1 MRKKKQEKIYTR
13 EELIEERE
21 YGFYWYSWLWSM
33 VRPALLFLSALL
45 LTAGVVS
52 AVSGRVRDKWI
63 SPVNLHDTSEIVFT
77 VKAGDS
83 LSRVAKNL
91 EKQNIVRSGSFF
103 KYYADF
109 RGFSQKIQAG
119 EYRLSRSMTVR
130 QIVENL
136 SAGDG
141 RPMVRTLTVIPGWT
155 IEDIARYLVKEKMI
169 ASPDLFLEKCRSG
182 REFSAYYYVA
192 DVLEKGRA
200 SDRKYA
206 LEGYLAPDTYEVYAS
221 ADENDIIKKLLSQTE
236 AVFGETLHQRAEEL
250 SLSMDQVMTLASMIE
265 KEAKKGDFAHVSA
278 VFHNRLKQ
286 NMPLGSDVT
295 IKYVLGTKRMV
306 LSGADLAVKSLYN
319 TYQNKGLPV
328 GPVCSPSK
336 DAILAA
342 LYPDEGFISR
352 GMLYFCSKNPD
363 TGELHFSKTLKEH
376 EQAVAIYAPLW
387 EAFDRKAGNQ

>member
-1 MRKKKQEKIYTR
+1 MKKKRQDKIYTS

-33 VRPALLFLSALL
+33 ARPVLMFLTALL
-45 LTAGVVS
+45 LAFGTVS

-63 SPVNLHDTSEIVFT
+63 APVNPRDTAEIVFT

-91 EKQNIVRSGSFF
+91 EKQNLVRSGSFF

-109 RGFSQKIQAG
+109 SGFSQKIQAG
-119 EYRLSRSMTVR
+119 EYRLSKSMTVR
-130 QIVENL
+130 QIIENL

-141 RPMVRTLTVIPGWT
+141 RPMVRMLTVIPGWT
-155 IEDIARYLVKEKMI
+155 VEDIARYLVKEKML
-169 ASPDLFLEKCRSG
+169 ASPELFLRKCRSG
-182 REFSAYYYVA
+182 SEFSAYYYVA
-192 DVLEKGRA
+192 DVLQKGRA
-200 SDRKYA
+200 GDRKYA
-206 LEGYLAPDTYEVYAS
+206 LEGYLAPDTYEVYQS

-236 AVFGETLHQRAEEL
+236 TVFSEPLHQRAEEL
-250 SLSMDQVMTLASMIE
+250 GMTMDEVMTLASLIE

-278 VFHNRLKQ
+278 VFHNRLKK
-286 NMPLGSDVT
+286 NMPLGSDVS

-306 LSGADLAVKSLYN
+306 LGNADLSVKSLYN
-319 TYQNKGLPV
+319 TYQNKELPV

-336 DAILAA
+336 DAVIAA
-342 LYPDEGFISR
+342 LYPDEGFIAE

-376 EQAVAIYAPLW
+376 EQAVAVYAPLW
-387 EAFDRKAGNQ
+387 EAFDRRAGNK